1 MRLSTTRPVASV
13 DHRRD
18 VPVRA
23 IDFWQHSMGDGPAS
37 LGFASVDSLALEM
50 PMESDLAALDVV
62 FVISNPH
69 IFGF

>member
-1 MRLSTTRPVASV
+1 M
-13 DHRRD
+13 
-18 VPVRA
+18 PVRA

-62 FVISNPH
+62 FVISKPH